1 MKDFFDN
8 LPSKDAGNVIGIL
21 KRFVSNQTCL
31 GFGYNDYLF
40 KKYKG
45 SGSDFDAVKDLFL
58 FANQIKANAILKD

>member
-1 MKDFFDN
+1 M
-8 LPSKDAGNVIGIL
+8 GIL

-40 KKYKG
+40 EKYKG

>member
-1 MKDFFDN
+1 MKDFFGN